1 MREKFELDACF
12 VWSTDSHVPIAWI
25 ECSILMH
32 LRYPIRDS
40 WLGGDEE
47 PGNAYAVL
55 YSLQKVTGRQCDHR
69 TYRDTEVD
77 RRFLIAAFL
86 KRG

>member
-1 MREKFELDACF
+1 MRKKFEPDACF
-12 VWSTDSHVPIAWI
+12 VWSADSYVPIAWI
-25 ECSILMH
+25 ECGILMH

-55 YSLQKVTGRQCDHR
+55 YSLQRTASRKCDFK
-69 TYRDTEVD
+69 TYTDSEVGID
-77 RRFLIAAFL
+77 FAR
-86 KRG
+86 